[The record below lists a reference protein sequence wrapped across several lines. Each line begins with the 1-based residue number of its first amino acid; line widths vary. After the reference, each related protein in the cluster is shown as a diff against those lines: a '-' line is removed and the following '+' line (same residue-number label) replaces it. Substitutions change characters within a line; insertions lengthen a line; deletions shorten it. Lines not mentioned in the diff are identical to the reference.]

1 QRTGG
6 GGLGAGADAMRIL
19 RAGGFERVAGHDQ
32 QGQGGAE
39 TGTRARGPG
48 ADDVRHAKSP
58 QSRDLSGSQKAFSG
72 KSFSQRDSTQ
82 RADVGKPQSWTVRAR
97 IRVEVGRRRRL
108 SRAGRRNYR
117 ASRGEPWENLIEC
130 ETHRGFHTSLGR
142 GCGPCTRI
150 EKTRK
155 SAQRIFSRLRDG

>member
-1 QRTGG
+1 
-6 GGLGAGADAMRIL
+6 MRIL
-19 RAGGFERVAGHDQ
+19 RAGGFERVAGHYQ

-39 TGTRARGPG
+39 TGTRDRGPG

-108 SRAGRRNYR
+108 SRAGRGNYR
-117 ASRGEPWENLIEC
+117 QGGPLHPVLKQIGTAARCRRSLSRAEPREPGSGARRNQAAI
-130 ETHRGFHTSLGR
+130 TIANNKG
-142 GCGPCTRI
+142 
-150 EKTRK
+150 
-155 SAQRIFSRLRDG
+155 